1 MSNGVTVAVI
11 VVLFV
16 VSSVMALAET
26 AFTRASRMKLRAF
39 AEEGDKRADRLLSLF
54 DTPENTLNS
63 VLLIV
68 LVCQMTSATLL
79 GSLLEAWGGWLGF
92 LLGTVAEVF
101 VFFTFAEVAPKTYAV
116 KHPERAALALSR
128 LLVWMTRFAP
138 LRVFVR
144 GFIGLANVVL
154 PGKALPK
161 GPYVTEAEIL
171 AMVDVAADEAAI
183 ENEQK
188 ELIHSVLEIGDTP
201 VSDVMV
207 PRTQMKAVE
216 VVATVDEAI
225 KVMIDSGF
233 SRVPCYE
240 ETTDNIT
247 GLVYLKDLV
256 ARAAGGQGSVSIRR
270 DLRDAVYV
278 PESKKV
284 DDLLREMQARKFH
297 MAVVVDEYGGTAGI
311 VTMEDLLEEI
321 VGEITDEFDLPT
333 EEIEQLSD
341 GRWRVPGRTPVGEI
355 EEELGVQ
362 LDGDWDTVG
371 GLVFNELG
379 HVPERGDSVVVGEHQ
394 FVAELVDGRRIVSV
408 VIRRV
413 PRKVQDDPPRR
424 AAKTE
429 HAVAP
434 SDGGSTSAPPPA
446 GAPRGGSTPAA
457 TPTSPPARAPRG
469 NDRQ

>member
-1 MSNGVTVAVI
+1 MSNAITITVI
-11 VVLFV
+11 VVLFL
-16 VSSVMALAET
+16 VSGVMALAET
-26 AFTRASRMKLRAF
+26 AFTRASRIRLRAL
-39 AEEGDKRADRLLSLF
+39 AEDGDRRAERLLTLF
-54 DTPENTLNS
+54 EEPENTLNS

-79 GSLLEAWGGWLGF
+79 GSLLESWAGWIGF

-101 VFFTFAEVAPKTYAV
+101 FFFTFAEVAPKTYAV
-116 KHPERAALALSR
+116 KHPERAALRLSG
-128 LLVWMTRFAP
+128 LLVGMARFKP

-144 GFIGLANVVL
+144 GFIGLANIVL

-171 AMVDVAADEAAI
+171 AMVDVAADEEAI

-207 PRTQMKAVE
+207 PRTQMKAVDAQ
-216 VVATVDEAI
+216 ATVDEAI
-225 KVMIDSGF
+225 KVMINSGF
-233 SRVPCYE
+233 SRLPCYE
-240 ETTDNIT
+240 ETTDNIA

-256 ARAAGGQGSVSIRR
+256 SHSAAGEGGEAVRSY
-270 DLRDAVYV
+270 LRDAVYV

-284 DDLLREMQARKFH
+284 DELLRAMQARKFH
-297 MAVVVDEYGGTAGI
+297 MAVVVDEYGGTAGV

-321 VGEITDEFDLPT
+321 VGEITDEFDVPT
-333 EEIEQLSD
+333 AEIEQLAD
-341 GRWRVPGRTPVGEI
+341 GRWRVPGRTPIGEI
-355 EEELGVQ
+355 EEELGIQ

-379 HVPERGDSVVVGEHQ
+379 HLPEQGDSVEVAGHQ
-394 FVAELVDGRRIVSV
+394 FIAEMVDGRRIVSV

-413 PRKVQDDPPRR
+413 ARP
-424 AAKTE
+424 AAPTPVPTE
-429 HAVAP
+429 PAVA
-434 SDGGSTSAPPPA
+434 STDRTDG
-446 GAPRGGSTPAA
+446 
-457 TPTSPPARAPRG
+457 
-469 NDRQ
+469 Q